1 MNEFVKIENGSG
13 CSAGLLSFD
22 EGSDSIDHVLDEL
35 LLRSSESS
43 SVGDVENSVIGL
55 GVLSVDS
62 SDLHVELVSNS
73 VELCLILGQLWK
85 LNVDGSSEGS
95 SEVGWARG
103 DVTKMLVV
111 RELADLFNFLGGSAE
126 SVENF
131 SDSSSLLHGDD
142 SKLILLV
149 DPDQES
155 LVSVVEDTSA
165 AWPVSVEVASLEES
179 VSLPVI

>member
-62 SDLHVELVSNS
+62 SNLDVG
-73 VELCLILGQLWK
+73 LIG
-85 LNVDGSSEGS
+85 N
-95 SEVGWARG
+95 
-103 DVTKMLVV
+103 
-111 RELADLFNFLGGSAE
+111 
-126 SVENF
+126 
-131 SDSSSLLHGDD
+131 
-142 SKLILLV
+142 
-149 DPDQES
+149 
-155 LVSVVEDTSA
+155 
-165 AWPVSVEVASLEES
+165 
-179 VSLPVI
+179 